1 MNYKTL
7 ALAIAMLTFV
17 FIGCSK
23 DEDGGSSKDVVKVTV
38 STSESFNALNGSSV
52 SASISSSDRGGE
64 FLPVKINGETFSSKI
79 IHQKHDS
86 DFSGGQTHVFE
97 SVGDYQQVLVNIAG
111 YSIQSTFTLTYK
123 IEQGS
128 KIIASEVVNFTPE
141 SDAYMEQ
148 YIVK

>member
-7 ALAIAMLTFV
+7 ALAIALLTFV

-38 STSESFNALNGSSV
+38 STSESFNTANGSSV

-79 IHQKHDS
+79 AHQKRDS
-86 DFSGGQTHVFE
+86 DFSGGQTYVFE
-97 SVGDYQQVLVNIAG
+97 SVGDYQQVLVNVSG
-111 YSIQSTFTLTYK
+111 YSIEATFTFSYK
-123 IEQGS
+123 IEQGN
-128 KIIASEVVNFTPE
+128 KVIASEVVNFTPE
-141 SDAYMEQ
+141 SDAYMET